1 MLPLQVLRDAG
12 PGGAGLQELI
22 DGLAGRGVKTWP
34 EARIAKSSI
43 ASTCGH
49 DPAFVR
55 IGAGVFALRAV
66 THLPEVH
73 PPCISATHDS
83 HMAAADL
90 MQPVSCHTAHF
101 DIQQQVPVSSVS
113 GV

>member
-1 MLPLQVLRDAG
+1 MLRDAG

-22 DGLAGRGVKTWP
+22 DGLAERGVKTWP

-66 THLPEVH
+66 THLPEV
-73 PPCISATHDS
+73 PPVGDATCS
-83 HMAAADL
+83 NYN
-90 MQPVSCHTAHF
+90 V
-101 DIQQQVPVSSVS
+101 
-113 GV
+113 